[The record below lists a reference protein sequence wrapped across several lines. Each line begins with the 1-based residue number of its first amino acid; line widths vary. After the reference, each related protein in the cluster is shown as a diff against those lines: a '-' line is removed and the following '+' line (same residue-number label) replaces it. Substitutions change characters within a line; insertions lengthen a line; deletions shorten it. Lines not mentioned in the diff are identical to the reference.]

1 MSCPAQRT
9 AEYIATLRAERDQ
22 QQQLLHLLL
31 LLLLGSNICL
41 LFLLEE
47 TQQHARV
54 LLGFVYLR

>member
-9 AEYIATLRAERDQ
+9 AEYIATLRAERD

>member
-22 QQQLLHLLL
+22 QQLLHLL